1 MFDNQSTK
9 ANFLLGLF
17 MGMAGVSVL
26 AFFGLLIAIF
36 SHGQS
41 VNLVDQAAA
50 TGTDAAA
57 AQAGDTAQPAAG
69 PVPAVTAD
77 DHVTGGKNAKVTLI
91 IYTDFECPYC
101 LKHYD
106 VTKELMKKYGDK
118 IKIVVRNYPLSFH
131 ANAQKAAEASEC
143 AAEQGKFWQMYD
155 ALFAANRAKT
165 MSVDQWKA
173 EAKKLGLDTKK
184 FNTCLDSGKDA
195 AKVKAEQDGG
205 LSAGVEGTPA
215 TFINGKMLSGAM
227 PIESYTAEIDPLL
240 K

>member
-9 ANFLLGLF
+9 ANFWLGLF
-17 MGMAGVSVL
+17 MGMAAISVV
-26 AFFGLLIAIF
+26 AFFALLIAVF
-36 SHGQS
+36 SNGQS
-41 VNLVDQAAA
+41 VALVDEATA
-50 TGTDAAA
+50 TG
-57 AQAGDTAQPAAG
+57 GDTTAPADNTTQPTAG

-77 DHVTGGKNAKVTLI
+77 DHVTGGKSAKVTLI
-91 IYTDFECPYC
+91 MYTDFECPYC

-106 VTKELMKKYGDK
+106 VTKELQKKYGDK
-118 IKIVVRNYPLSFH
+118 IKLIVRNYPLSFH
-131 ANAQKAAEASEC
+131 AQAEKAAEASEC
-143 AAEQGKFWQMYD
+143 ASEQGKFWQMYD

-165 MSVDQWKA
+165 MSVDQWKT

-184 FNTCLDSGKDA
+184 FNTCLDTGKYAD
-195 AKVKAEQDGG
+195 KVKKQQDGG

-227 PIESYTAEIDPLL
+227 PLESYTAEIDPLL

>member
-36 SHGQS
+36 SQGQS
-41 VNLVDQAAA
+41 VALVDEAAA
-50 TGTDAAA
+50 TGADAAA
-57 AQAGDTAQPAAG
+57 NDANAQPPAG

-106 VTKELMKKYGDK
+106 VTKELQKKYGDK
-118 IKIVVRNYPLSFH
+118 IKLVVRNYPLSFH
-131 ANAQKAAEASEC
+131 AQAQKAAEASEC

-165 MSVDQWKA
+165 MSVDQWKS
-173 EAKKLGLDTKK
+173 EAKKLGLDIKK

-195 AKVKAEQDGG
+195 AKVKAQLDGG

-227 PIESYTAEIDPLL
+227 PLESYIAEIDPLL